1 MSLTTI
7 LIKNLRVDTVIGVY
21 ADEKLAPQS
30 LKVDLELRLD
40 ARRASRTDA
49 LVDTVD
55 YDEVCAC
62 ARRYGQSQ
70 QAELLERFTYDLGCE
85 LMRRFPLRSLTL
97 TVWKSVAG
105 LLPAEIAVKVEMD
118 RDAIEAAQA
127 AEDRHND

>member
-97 TVWKSVAG
+97 TAWKSVAG